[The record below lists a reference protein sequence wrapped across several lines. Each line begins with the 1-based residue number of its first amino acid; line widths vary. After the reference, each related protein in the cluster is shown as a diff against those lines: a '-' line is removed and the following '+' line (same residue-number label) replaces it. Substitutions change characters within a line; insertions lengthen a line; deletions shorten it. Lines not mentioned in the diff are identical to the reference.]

1 MELFLSP
8 IPRVGKNQES
18 TWIAWLE
25 MQSALNA
32 IKAKRLDPS
41 NLNPDGSLKSRI
53 QADAEASAELEQLYQ
68 NLLDTGYKRGG
79 GQSEPNEADSIADKY
94 L

>member
-1 MELFLSP
+1 MARNAKS
-8 IPRVGKNQES
+8 
-18 TWIAWLE
+18 
-25 MQSALNA
+25 LNA

-41 NLNPDGSLKSRI
+41 NLNLDGSLKSRV

-68 NLLDTGYKRGG
+68 NLLDTGYNPFGS
-79 GQSEPNEADSIADKY
+79 GQSEPNEADSVADKY